1 MDSLKFVSG
10 ERYFTP
16 PEAVVVEDPACKK
29 IKSESPAAADS
40 QDRLLKIE
48 EELITIHGKLEE
60 LSAANGGGKKPAR
73 KNTLS
78 ELNLKLSAILDIL
91 STQQSDGK
99 ILFEY

>member
-16 PEAVVVEDPACKK
+16 EVVVVEDPACKK
-29 IKSESPAAADS
+29 RKSEPTGSPTTTK
-40 QDRLLKIE
+40 DRLLKIE

-60 LSAANGGGKKPAR
+60 LSAKDKKPAR

-91 STQQSDGK
+91 SIQSDGK
-99 ILFEY
+99 VLFGY